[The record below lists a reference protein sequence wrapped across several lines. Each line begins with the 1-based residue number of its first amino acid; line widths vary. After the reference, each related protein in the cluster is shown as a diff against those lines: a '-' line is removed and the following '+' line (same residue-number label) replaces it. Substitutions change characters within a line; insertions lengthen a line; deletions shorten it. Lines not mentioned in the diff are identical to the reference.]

1 MTQNEAK
8 NSCPILP
15 GLRILQTC
23 PVITQPPRSNEGFLL
38 DATSGYKSS
47 LMLPAILALAL
58 LVLAGCQSPVEDQQ
72 ADATIPDNA
81 TGTEPGLTEQQDLL
95 NLPGPPSGI
104 RLVVPVEGTSSQCQL
119 VWQGTRDDTI
129 SGYNIYQ
136 LNSPKNWSLI
146 GFMALRKEDSRNRG
160 EYRFSKDIAAS
171 GTFAVAAVNN
181 KGTPGP
187 KSPAVHR

>member
-1 MTQNEAK
+1 
-8 NSCPILP
+8 
-15 GLRILQTC
+15 
-23 PVITQPPRSNEGFLL
+23 
-38 DATSGYKSS
+38 
-47 LMLPAILALAL
+47 MLPATLVLAS

-104 RLVVPVEGTSSQCQL
+104 RLVAPAEGTSSQCQL

-160 EYRFSKDIAAS
+160 EYRFSKDLAAS